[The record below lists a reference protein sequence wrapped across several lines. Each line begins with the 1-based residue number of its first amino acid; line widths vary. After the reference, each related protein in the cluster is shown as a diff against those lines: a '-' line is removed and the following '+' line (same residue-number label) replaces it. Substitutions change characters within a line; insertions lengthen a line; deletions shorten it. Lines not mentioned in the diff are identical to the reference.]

1 MKSNIIIF
9 PFSVLLLVFSLL
21 SCTDLEEN
29 VIDEQLGGDLIN
41 NPNNVQALI
50 NPPYGNLRNL
60 IEWDNYWGLQQI
72 TTDETIFPT
81 RGTDWFDN
89 GAWQQLHLHTW
100 TPDHIRLKNV
110 WDDMSTGLSRSNTAI
125 YYIGQFP
132 QNETTEQYINEARFL
147 RAYYMY
153 EILDLWGKVPF
164 RPADQ
169 LDFSI
174 SPEVFEGKEA
184 VDFIIE
190 EVKAV
195 LPNLKKR
202 SEVGTERVT
211 QGAANALLAKLYLN
225 YDVYGGEEKWDDAIT
240 YCNAVI
246 NSGEYEVTDDY
257 WSMFQH
263 DVTGDHPEFIFT
275 VPMSDEYDMGAGS
288 VWVNFTLH
296 YSQTFGNYTSLWN
309 GGSTTSTF
317 FNTWD
322 QQNDVRFYDDRI
334 MDETGFNQ
342 GFLVGQQY
350 GLDGEPLETRSGD
363 PLIFVPEID
372 IEDSPENYGVRVVK
386 FAPKP
391 DTQRQFSSSNDVPL
405 MRISDIYLA
414 RAEAFLRS
422 GDEDAALA
430 DINYI
435 RSHRSAEGEELPL
448 LESLTLDDILR
459 ERGFELYW
467 EGYRRQDL
475 IRFGKFTDAWQEK
488 PVTDATKTLFPL
500 PTSAIDVNENLIQ
513 NPGY

>member
-1 MKSNIIIF
+1 
-9 PFSVLLLVFSLL
+9 
-21 SCTDLEEN
+21 
-29 VIDEQLGGDLIN
+29 
-41 NPNNVQALI
+41 
-50 NPPYGNLRNL
+50 
-60 IEWDNYWGLQQI
+60 
-72 TTDETIFPT
+72 
-81 RGTDWFDN
+81 
-89 GAWQQLHLHTW
+89 
-100 TPDHIRLKNV
+100 
-110 WDDMSTGLSRSNTAI
+110 
-125 YYIGQFP
+125 
-132 QNETTEQYINEARFL
+132 
-147 RAYYMY
+147 
-153 EILDLWGKVPF
+153 
-164 RPADQ
+164 
-169 LDFSI
+169 
-174 SPEVFEGKEA
+174 
-184 VDFIIE
+184 
-190 EVKAV
+190 
-195 LPNLKKR
+195 
-202 SEVGTERVT
+202 
-211 QGAANALLAKLYLN
+211 
-225 YDVYGGEEKWDDAIT
+225 
-240 YCNAVI
+240 
-246 NSGEYEVTDDY
+246 
-257 WSMFQH
+257 MFQH

-322 QQNDVRFYDDRI
+322 QQNDVRFYDDQI

-372 IEDSPENYGVRVVK
+372 LEDSPENYGVRVVK